1 METKIKTASKS
12 EQAVNVLLVGNN
24 PIELSKMRELLQR
37 VPGHRIMAEI
47 AFDLKSIWQRLLRF
61 RPNFILIDDNIGR
74 QELSETVATLSTNRK
89 TKDVPITVLKNSN
102 FEEALPTNDIADYV
116 LKKNLTGEALYNSLR
131 NSLKLRRTR
140 QYLAEAYNKRR
151 RELLKL
157 FR

>member
-1 METKIKTASKS
+1 METNIKTTPKP
-12 EQAVNVLLVGNN
+12 EKAVNVLLVGNN

-37 VPGHRIMAEI
+37 VPGYRVMAEI
-47 AFDLKSIWQRLLRF
+47 AFDLKSIWQRLLQF

-74 QELSETVATLSTNRK
+74 QELSQTVATLSANRK

-102 FEEALPTNDIADYV
+102 FEEALPSNEIADYV
-116 LKKNLTGEALYNSLR
+116 LKRNLTGEALYNTIR

-140 QYLAEAYNKRR
+140 QYLAEAYNKRK

-157 FR
+157 LR